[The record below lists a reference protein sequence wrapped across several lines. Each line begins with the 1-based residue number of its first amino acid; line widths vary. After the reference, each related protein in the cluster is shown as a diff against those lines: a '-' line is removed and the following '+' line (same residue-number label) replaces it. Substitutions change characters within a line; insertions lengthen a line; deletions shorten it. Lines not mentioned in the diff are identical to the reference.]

1 MTELKPTIL
10 NKVSPTKIVI
20 PIILGLAIVIY
31 LIYSEW
37 DQKAVN
43 GFAINKFVILFIA
56 ISFFMMFLRDVGY
69 MIRLRILS
77 DKKLSWKKIF
87 YIIMLW
93 EFASAISPSAVG
105 GTTVATYFIY
115 KEGVSLGKST
125 AIVMATAFMDELYF
139 IVFFPL
145 VIFFVGIDLLFFGT
159 SSFANNYLYFAFIG
173 YGIKFIFDI
182 FIAYGLFV
190 NPRALKNILTAIFS
204 LRFLKKWRD
213 KAAQTGDEIITA
225 SGELKN
231 KSFLFWLKSYGA
243 TIISWTARYWVV
255 NFLLLAL
262 LAGINLQHFEIRL
275 FEHFEIFARQLI
287 MWVMMLVLP
296 SPGAS
301 GFAEAVF
308 SDYLSI
314 FIPAG
319 FVALL
324 ALAWRMVSYY
334 PYLFVGVFLL
344 PPWIRRTHA
353 KKEKQSTD

>member
-1 MTELKPTIL
+1 MTEPKPTIL
-10 NKVSPTKIVI
+10 RKVSPIKIIV
-20 PIILGLAIVIY
+20 PIILGLAIVGY
-31 LIYSEW
+31 LIYKDW
-37 DQKAVN
+37 NQQAVDTFSFN
-43 GFAINKFVILFIA
+43 HVVLLFIA

-77 DKKLSWKKIF
+77 DKKLSWKKVF

-115 KEGVSLGKST
+115 KEGIPLGKST
-125 AIVMATAFMDELYF
+125 ALVMATAFLDELYF

-145 VIFFVGIDLLFFGT
+145 IVFSVGIHQLFI
-159 SSFANNYLYFAFIG
+159 SSSAFADNYLYFAFIG
-173 YGIKFIFDI
+173 YGIKFIFDA

-190 NPRALKNILTAIFS
+190 NPQALKNILTGIFR
-204 LRFLKKWRD
+204 LWFLKKWRE
-213 KAAQTGDEIITA
+213 KAAHTGDDIILA
-225 SGELKN
+225 SNELKG
-231 KSFLFWLKSYGA
+231 KSFVFWLKTFGA
-243 TIISWTARYWVV
+243 SIISWTARYWVV

-262 LAGINLQHFEIRL
+262 LAGINLQNNGISL
-275 FEHFEIFARQLI
+275 YEHFEIFARQLV

-308 SDYLSI
+308 SDYLSV
-314 FIPAG
+314 FIPMG

-344 PPWIRRTHA
+344 PPWIRRTHG
-353 KKEKQSTD
+353 KK